1 MNLFK
6 ELKMTATQCMD
17 PTRFYAIAT
26 ALTTVAR
33 LTVMVDPCLPFL
45 AGFQYGWYEMVV
57 GTHCTA

>member
-17 PTRFYAIAT
+17 PTRFYAIGK
-26 ALTTVAR
+26 LTTVAR
-33 LTVMVDPCLPFL
+33 LAVMVDPCLPFP